1 MKIATLGVR
10 DTISAK
16 PVNNITPIKGSLV
29 SQVPF
34 RAEAIS
40 LLCDG
45 TFDADWITILE
56 FAWKK
61 DSSKKLK
68 NAVAHTHSNG
78 CLS

>member
-45 TFDADWITILE
+45 TFDAD
-56 FAWKK
+56 
-61 DSSKKLK
+61 
-68 NAVAHTHSNG
+68 
-78 CLS
+78 